1 MKKNGF
7 QRPFHKLQIVSW
19 VYMLFMIGIY
29 GFLVLPLFPYQ
40 IKVIVSMFFTCNLIM
55 IIVLGFICTLIDPT
69 DPAVKEAKRAE
80 ILSKSMDLKKYP
92 KICKVCKFHVNMDTK
107 HCRDC
112 DRCVLH
118 FDHHCKWLNNC
129 IGVKNYKIYVHL
141 LVFFELFNILIV
153 ITGAFILSGIIEKN
167 SFYDRLNEKLKM
179 TSIAKG
185 TYMALLVI
193 MDILALIVSIAN
205 SQLLIFHGFLAYK
218 KKTTYEYI
226 LEQRKKESKYKIST
240 VKIIN
245 EREAIEEVPLE
256 EIFEPYI
263 ENPQYNYKNQIENNP
278 DRSQNYNPRVQPEN
292 ISPPSN
298 ENAPCCDNQDPVDAS
313 SKIV

>member
-1 MKKNGF
+1 
-7 QRPFHKLQIVSW
+7 
-19 VYMLFMIGIY
+19 
-29 GFLVLPLFPYQ
+29 
-40 IKVIVSMFFTCNLIM
+40 
-55 IIVLGFICTLIDPT
+55 
-69 DPAVKEAKRAE
+69 
-80 ILSKSMDLKKYP
+80 
-92 KICKVCKFHVNMDTK
+92 MDTK

-129 IGVKNYKIYVHL
+129 IGVKNYRIYVHL

-153 ITGAFILSGIIEKN
+153 ITGAFVLSGIIEKN
-167 SFYDRLNEKLKM
+167 SFYDRLDEKLKM
-179 TSIAKG
+179 TSITEG

-193 MDILALIVSIAN
+193 MDILALIVFIAN
-205 SQLLIFHGFLAYK
+205 SQLLLFHSFLAYK

-226 LEQRKKESKYKIST
+226 LERRKQKNKYKIST

-263 ENPQYNYKNQIENNP
+263 ENPQYSIKDLPENNS
-278 DRSQNYNPRVQPEN
+278 DRSQHSNPRVQPEN
-292 ISPPSN
+292 YAIPPLS
-298 ENAPCCDNQDPVDAS
+298 ESAYSDKQEPADAS